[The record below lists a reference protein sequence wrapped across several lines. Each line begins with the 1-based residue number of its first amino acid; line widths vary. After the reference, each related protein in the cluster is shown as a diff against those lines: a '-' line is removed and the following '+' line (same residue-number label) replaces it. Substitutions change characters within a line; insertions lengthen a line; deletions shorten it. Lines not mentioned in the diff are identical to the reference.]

1 MLRFSPAGYTAC
13 IRFAIPGG
21 TVEIHIQPDP
31 EPPTWLGR
39 FSRRRV
45 PGAVRN
51 GGDGPDMP
59 RWYVPDV
66 PARQIEEA
74 SLALHGRRGA
84 RRLARRRIREDRLR
98 LAEYGRTWSLYR
110 LTVSLRRDG
119 HPPLLETVGGLSA
132 HDIPLAGDMALAG
145 RILAG
150 LLSKAMGPESSDS

>member
-13 IRFAIPGG
+13 ICFAIPGG
-21 TVEIHIQPDP
+21 TVDIHIQPDP

-45 PGAVRN
+45 PGAVRS
-51 GGDGPDMP
+51 GEDGPDKP

-74 SLALHGRRGA
+74 ALALHGRQGA
-84 RRLARRRIREDRLR
+84 RRLAHRRIREDRLR

-110 LTVSLRRDG
+110 LTVTLRRDG
-119 HPPLLETVGGLSA
+119 HPPLTETVGGLSA
-132 HDIPLAGDMALAG
+132 HDIPLAGGMALAE

-150 LLSKAMGPESSDS
+150 LLDRPTGPEPSGS